1 MLFTLFQRIPSVWI
15 ALVIGGLAAWVY
27 LRTIGNHNPITDAI
41 KDRVSGVV
49 LVYIF
54 FSKFVAG
61 LVFHPSLNL
70 RDDVFSMLGGSGTNS
85 WLVGVS
91 AAMLYLL
98 YGLRKARVLGRR
110 AFAVAAEG
118 TIIGSIFFFAYLAAV
133 NMNPFRLEFSLRSIG
148 AILLLLWAVRKRAQ
162 LVAHPQRLWAAF
174 GTLLFVTSALALRT
188 TVLFV
193 FSPAQWLFIGVIVG
207 SFVIEGIEDLRGS
220 TDSSQTHFTEKGHIQ
235 HDFNEDENALNGPND
250 TVIDHTNEHD
260 TH

>member
-1 MLFTLFQRIPSVWI
+1 MLYSLLQRIPSVWI
-15 ALVIGGLAAWVY
+15 ALVVGGLGAWVY
-27 LRTIGNHNPITDAI
+27 LRTVGNNDPVTDAI

-61 LVFHPSLNL
+61 LIFHPSPNL
-70 RDDVFSMLGGSGTNS
+70 RDDIFSMLGGSGTNG
-85 WLVGVS
+85 WLVGIL

-98 YGLRKARVLGRR
+98 YGLHTARVLGRR

-118 TIIGSIFFFAYLAAV
+118 TMIGSIFFFAYLAVV
-133 NMNPFRLEFSLRSIG
+133 NINPFRLEFSLRSIG

-174 GTLLFVTSALALRT
+174 EALLFVTSVLALRT

-193 FSPAQWLFIGVIVG
+193 FSPAQWLFIGVIAG
-207 SFVIEGIEDLRGS
+207 SLVIEGIADLKGLP
-220 TDSSQTHFTEKGHIQ
+220 DSPQTHLTEKGQIQ
-235 HDFNEDENALNGPND
+235 HDFNEDQNALNGPNN

-260 TH
+260 AH